1 MREKACRNCHA
12 LTTGSICPS
21 CKSTNLSDDWTG
33 IVVIMDPEGS
43 YIAEKL
49 GVKKTSGRYAL
60 KVR

>member
-12 LTTGSICPS
+12 LTTGSICPN